1 MLDAAPPSKAHQE
14 TGKETDP
21 RTHSIRLL
29 LWGQMMMLPL
39 LLLWLAWAPERQ
51 QPPAPAEFQL
61 GAVSVTG
68 ASRYTPADVTRLSA
82 LKAGQ
87 PIKLSDLDNTVKQM
101 SSTGLFASLKYRYAM
116 SGNRLDVTFE
126 IEEPPWS
133 MPVVFDNFVWLRDE
147 DLLGAVKQAVPTFD
161 GTLPVNSEV
170 TSYMTGVLQHLLDER
185 QIHGRVEF
193 VLHDSQMTGKRQY
206 LFSVKGTGL
215 GVCALRVS
223 GASAIPESQ
232 LIEAVAEL
240 TRRDYSRLYLTEL
253 ANGTLRTM
261 YRQRGYWRAEF
272 RDPIATLGTAPDACA
287 GVSVT
292 LPVDEG
298 APYTWDRAD
307 WRGVSAIATKE
318 LDAALG
324 LKPGDVA
331 DMTKIETGLR
341 QVRGAYRHLG
351 YMQQRS
357 TMTTRLDDATR
368 RLVLDVTVEEGPPFR
383 LGELTITGMGDQDAD
398 ALRKKWTLKAGDVY
412 DDAYIQQFRKENGSP
427 TRRLTLEPAIDAA
440 RKVIDLKIVAA
451 ARQ

>member
-1 MLDAAPPSKAHQE
+1 
-14 TGKETDP
+14 
-21 RTHSIRLL
+21 
-29 LWGQMMMLPL
+29 MMMLPL
-39 LLLWLAWAPERQ
+39 LLLSLAGGPERPQ
-51 QPPAPAEFQL
+51 SPSTAEFQI

-68 ASRYTPADVTRLSA
+68 VSRYTPSEVVRLSA

-87 PIKLSDLDNTVKQM
+87 PVKPSDLDNTVKQM
-101 SSTGLFASLKYRYAM
+101 SSTGLFASLKYRYVT
-116 SGNRLDVTFE
+116 SGNRLDVTFD

-133 MPVVFDNFVWLRDE
+133 MPVVFDNFVWLPDE
-147 DLLGAVKQAVPTFD
+147 ELLAAVKRDVPTFD

-170 TSYMTGVLQHLLDER
+170 TSYMTSVLQHLLDER
-185 QIHGRVEF
+185 QIRGRVEF
-193 VLHDSQMTGKRQY
+193 AFHNNQATGKNQY
-206 LFSVKGTGL
+206 LFSIKDTGL
-215 GVCALRVS
+215 RVCALRVT
-223 GASAIPESQ
+223 GASVIPESQ
-232 LIEAVAEL
+232 LVEAAAEL

-261 YRQRGYWRAEF
+261 YQQRGYWRAEF
-272 RDPIATLGTAPDACA
+272 RDPIATVGTSPDACA

-292 LPVDEG
+292 LRVDEG
-298 APYTWDRAD
+298 APYLWDRAE

-331 DMTKIETGLR
+331 DVTRMETGLR

-357 TMTTRLDDATR
+357 TMTPRPDDATR
-368 RLVLDVTVEEGPPFR
+368 RLVLDVTVEEGPQFR

-398 ALRKKWTLKAGDVY
+398 ALRKQWTLKAGDIY
-412 DDAYIQQFRKENGSP
+412 DDSYIQQFRKENGTK
-427 TRRLTLEPAIDAA
+427 TRRLTLEPAIDGA

>member
-1 MLDAAPPSKAHQE
+1 
-14 TGKETDP
+14 
-21 RTHSIRLL
+21 
-29 LWGQMMMLPL
+29 MMMLPL
-39 LLLWLAWAPERQ
+39 LLLSLVWAPDRQ

-68 ASRYTPADVTRLSA
+68 VSRYAAAEVTRLSA

-87 PIKLSDLDNTVKQM
+87 PVRLSDLDTTVKQM
-101 SSTGLFASLKYRYAM
+101 ASTGLFASLKYRYAT
-116 SGNRLDVTFE
+116 SGNRLDVTFD

-147 DLLGAVKQAVPTFD
+147 ELLAVVKQDVPTFD

-170 TSYMTGVLQHLLDER
+170 TAYMASVLQHLLDDR
-185 QIHGRVEF
+185 QIRGRVEF
-193 VLHDSQMTGKRQY
+193 ALHNNEATGKSQY

-215 GVCALRVS
+215 GVCALRVT
-223 GASAIPESQ
+223 GASVIPESQ
-232 LIEAVAEL
+232 LVEAAAEL
-240 TRRDYSRLYLTEL
+240 TRRDYSRLHLTEF

-272 RDPIATLGTAPDACA
+272 RDPIATVGTTPDACA

-292 LPVDEG
+292 LRVDEG
-298 APYTWDRAD
+298 APYMWDRAE
-307 WRGVSAIATKE
+307 WRGVSAITTKE

-331 DMTKIETGLR
+331 DVTKIETGLR

-357 TMTTRLDDATR
+357 TMTPRPDDATR
-368 RLVLDVTVEEGPPFR
+368 RLVLDVTVEEGPQFR

-398 ALRKKWTLKAGDVY
+398 ALRKQWTLKAGDIY
-412 DDAYIQQFRKENGSP
+412 DDSYIQQFRKENGTK
-427 TRRLTLEPAIDAA
+427 TRRLTLEPAIDGA
-440 RKVIDLKIVAA
+440 RKVIDLKIVAT